1 MHLRSLTLQNFRNY
15 RQQTLSFHPRLNLIV
30 GKNGQGKTNILESIH
45 LLATARAFGRI
56 KTEELIT
63 FGEHHARVKGEF
75 ETPGGLS
82 EVHIILSPEGKTI
95 TLNGKVVYDPS
106 KILSKFNLVCF
117 LPQDTN
123 IIKGPPSERRRYL
136 DEVICG
142 IDPLHIKDLRQYS
155 RAILQRNSIL
165 QKSPILTESIQI
177 WDEKIAEIGSRII
190 KRRRELVKSLN
201 PILDSV
207 YRIIS
212 GADVHTA
219 IEYSS
224 SIPDEEDPE
233 SRLRE
238 ELLERRELD
247 KSRGHTTV
255 GPHRDKP
262 ELTLNHLNASV
273 FASQGEAKTLAIAL
287 RSSEITLIKNT
298 IGRTP
303 ILLLDDIS
311 SELDESRR
319 EYLYRLLGKF
329 PGQMFMTATSPADA
343 SFIEDKKTFLIKG
356 GTARVL
362 HSEQERREYEN

>member
-1 MHLRSLTLQNFRNY
+1 VYLRSLTLQNFRNY

-45 LLATARAFGRI
+45 LLATARAFSRM
-56 KTEELIT
+56 KTDELIT
-63 FGEHHARVKGEF
+63 FGEHHGRVKGEF
-75 ETPGGLS
+75 ETAGGLS
-82 EVHIILSPEGKTI
+82 EVHIILSPDGKTI

-106 KILSKFNLVCF
+106 RILSKFSLVCF

-123 IIKGPPSERRRYL
+123 IVKGPPSERRRYL

-142 IDPLHIKDLRQYS
+142 IDPLHLKDLRQYS

-165 QKSPILTESIQI
+165 QKNPALTESIQI
-177 WDEKIAEIGSRII
+177 WDKQIAEIGARII
-190 KRRRELVKSLN
+190 KRRRELIKRLN
-201 PILDSV
+201 PLLGNT
-207 YRIIS
+207 YRTIS

-224 SIPDEEDPE
+224 SIPEEGDTE

-238 ELLERRELD
+238 ELAERRELD

-262 ELTLNHLNASV
+262 ELTLNHLNASA

-298 IGRTP
+298 LGRIP

-311 SELDESRR
+311 SELDESRKG
-319 EYLYRLLGKF
+319 YLYQLLGKF
-329 PGQMFMTATSPADA
+329 PGQMFLTATSTADV
-343 SFIEDKKTFLIKG
+343 SFKEDKKIFLIKE
-356 GTARVL
+356 GTARL
-362 HSEQERREYEN
+362 LNPERER